1 VGIMVFIMQCGGCH
15 RFMIMEDE
23 WCGSDMDCPLC
34 GMAIHLDAVAPPSQ
48 GGEPAA
54 AKQPPVLKARPK
66 PPGP

>member
-1 VGIMVFIMQCGGCH
+1 MVFIMQCGGCH

-23 WCGSDMDCPLC
+23 WCGSDMNCPLC